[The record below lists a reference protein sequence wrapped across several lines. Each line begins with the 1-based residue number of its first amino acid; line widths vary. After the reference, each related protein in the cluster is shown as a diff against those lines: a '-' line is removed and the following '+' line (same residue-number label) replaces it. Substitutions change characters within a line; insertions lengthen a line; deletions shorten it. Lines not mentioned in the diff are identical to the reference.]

1 MRCVEA
7 HALPHT
13 FINFCWT
20 DVEDLY
26 TKFQQAIYDVL
37 SLPCP
42 AEKCT
47 FDTVDLQIFAILL
60 KVQQKSGLK
69 NLILEKK
76 IDTVKEASFAWQK
89 MIYIYNI
96 YII

>member
-1 MRCVEA
+1 M
-7 HALPHT
+7 
-13 FINFCWT
+13 
-20 DVEDLY
+20 EDLY

-76 IDTVKEASFAWQK
+76 IDTVEEASFAWQK
-89 MIYIYNI
+89 MIYIYIQYIYI